1 MSPELRSSRA
11 VRFGVFEV
19 NLAARELRKHGVRLR
34 IGGHPFEI
42 LALLL
47 EKPGEVLTRERIREQ
62 LWKADTFVDFEHG
75 LNAAVNRLRKV
86 LGDSP
91 DNSRYVETL
100 PRVGY
105 RFVAPVETVGNGSA
119 HPAPVTEFVTHPPS
133 IETYRLP
140 QLLGCRTARRKWVLM
155 LALSGLLAVLL
166 VATGLSILVSSPK
179 PHVLRSYPLTST
191 ARIDAF
197 GRITSDGLRLFF
209 IERQGG
215 HWNLMQQS
223 ISGGEPQTFPQP
235 FHNARVMSVSPDSSE
250 LLLGE
255 FNERGP
261 VRLWLMSA
269 IGGQPRRVGGIV
281 ADDAVFTQDSKEIT
295 YSTDEGIYV
304 VDFEGAHP
312 RRIFDGAG
320 AKDFLVWSPDG
331 GTLRF
336 SWFVGETTTQWEVAK
351 DGSNPHPLLPGWNPS
366 PQECCGRWTADGR
379 YYIFVSYRS
388 DGGAIWALQEK
399 PPLFRAR
406 LREPVQLT
414 AGPIPFYYAL
424 PAADGKRL
432 FALGSNEQEELVQYE
447 PATRQIHPLLAGIA
461 AFDPSYS
468 PDGQLIAFQSGPNLW
483 VSRPDGTDKE
493 QLTGENGQQRRPHW
507 SPDGKEILYIDRM
520 PTGTH
525 RMFTI
530 PATGGAS
537 GELHVGALNPGEA
550 VFSSDAKTIAFDA
563 RSSNNP
569 AEEVGLYLLDRK
581 TGLVRTI
588 AGSEGLAKPSFS
600 PNGRY
605 LGAESDDND
614 RIMLLDLRT
623 SRWKEVRKGT
633 AFGPLGWSRDSQYLY
648 FQDLL
653 EENQP
658 IWRMN
663 VDRGS
668 FERVTDFRVQLEGSV
683 SRCGLEAIAPDGSP
697 VIRMT
702 SGDKNLYVLDV
713 DLP

>member
-1 MSPELRSSRA
+1 MSPELRPSRA

-47 EKPGEVLTRERIREQ
+47 ERPGEVLTRARIREQ
-62 LWKADTFVDFEHG
+62 LWPADTFVDFEHG

-119 HPAPVTEFVTHPPS
+119 HPVPVTEFATHPPS
-133 IETYRLP
+133 TETYRLP
-140 QLLGCRTARRKWVLM
+140 QLLGRRTARRKWI
-155 LALSGLLAVLL
+155 LALLGLLGGLS
-166 VATGLSILVSSPK
+166 VATGVSNLVPSPK
-179 PHVLRSYPLTST
+179 PRVLRSYPLTNT

-197 GRITSDGLRLFF
+197 GRVTSDGLRLFF

-223 ISGGEPQTFPQP
+223 ISGGEAQTFSQP

-255 FNERGP
+255 FDERGP
-261 VRLWLMSA
+261 VRLWLVSA

-281 ADDAVFTQDSKEIT
+281 ADDAVFTQDGKEIT

-304 VDFEGAHP
+304 VDFEGAHA
-312 RRIFDGAG
+312 RRIFGGAG

-336 SWFVGETTTQWEVAK
+336 SWFVGETMTQWEVAK

-483 VSRPDGTDKE
+483 VSRPDGTDKK
-493 QLTGENGQQRRPHW
+493 QLTGENGQPRRPHW

-537 GELHVGALNPGEA
+537 RELHVGALNPGEA
-550 VFSSDAKTIAFDA
+550 VFSSDGKTIAFDA
-563 RSSNNP
+563 RSDDNP

-623 SRWKEVRKGT
+623 SRWKEIRKGT

-683 SRCGLEAIAPDGSP
+683 SRCGLEAVAPDGSP

-702 SGDKNLYVLDV
+702 SGDNNLYVLDV